1 MNNSNYI
8 FILEIKDENAKIEQP
23 DLLLMSRDAAARSEL
38 QNGSLALHV
47 ISCDPNNYDKLQMK
61 YLMNCLLVF
70 QQSLTNMPPAYM
82 ARLVFDPR
90 HRKVFY
96 LKWVHLSDGY
106 LVRILLGV
114 VERRHREGAPHF
126 RFLWFPNQP
135 RKCGS
140 QEVPARNH
148 AL

>member
-1 MNNSNYI
+1 
-8 FILEIKDENAKIEQP
+8 
-23 DLLLMSRDAAARSEL
+23 MSRDAAARSEL

-90 HRKVFY
+90 HRKVFQ
-96 LKWVHLSDGY
+96 
-106 LVRILLGV
+106 ILRRFYGFWANLECGPLG
-114 VERRHREGAPHF
+114 PY
-126 RFLWFPNQP
+126 P
-135 RKCGS
+135 
-140 QEVPARNH
+140 
-148 AL
+148 

>member
-1 MNNSNYI
+1 M
-8 FILEIKDENAKIEQP
+8 FFLEIKDENAKIEQP

-90 HRKVFY
+90 HRKV
-96 LKWVHLSDGY
+96 LN
-106 LVRILLGV
+106 ILRPLTTG
-114 VERRHREGAPHF
+114 
-126 RFLWFPNQP
+126 
-135 RKCGS
+135 
-140 QEVPARNH
+140 
-148 AL
+148 

>member
-1 MNNSNYI
+1 
-8 FILEIKDENAKIEQP
+8 
-23 DLLLMSRDAAARSEL
+23 MSRDAAARSEL

-90 HRKVFY
+90 HRKVFQFQIHTDFMVSGSILNVVGWHHTLG
-96 LKWVHLSDGY
+96 LKQKL
-106 LVRILLGV
+106 
-114 VERRHREGAPHF
+114 
-126 RFLWFPNQP
+126 
-135 RKCGS
+135 
-140 QEVPARNH
+140 
-148 AL
+148 

>member
-1 MNNSNYI
+1 
-8 FILEIKDENAKIEQP
+8 
-23 DLLLMSRDAAARSEL
+23 MSRDAAARSEL

-90 HRKVFY
+90 HRNFFQLLRLPTI
-96 LKWVHLSDGY
+96 LKGVSSVEKLSKMPLSDKNGN
-106 LVRILLGV
+106 G
-114 VERRHREGAPHF
+114 
-126 RFLWFPNQP
+126 
-135 RKCGS
+135 
-140 QEVPARNH
+140 
-148 AL
+148 